1 MKPIIFQNAICQSVS
16 RASDYVFGVFRLS
29 RLLDQVY
36 SYPSDNDYRNK
47 GKTTL
52 KESIFYKLK
61 KTVYLKEKYEVYRRS
76 RKLTQVTYEFIL
88 TQLINFL

>member
-1 MKPIIFQNAICQSVS
+1 MQSVNQFPGPLITYLGYLGCK
-16 RASDYVFGVFRLS
+16 DKLS

-36 SYPSDNDYRNK
+36 SYPSCVNDYRNK

-61 KTVYLKEKYEVYRRS
+61 KTVYVKEKYEVYRRS
-76 RKLTQVTYEFIL
+76 RKLTQATYEFIL